1 MHKVKTGNLIDYSLS
16 IISSYLYI
24 PNWTF
29 QSDKHKIKSEFD
41 AAVLSNYK
49 FNPTT
54 TGILKSD
61 KKDVS
66 IAEKWKSIIDLV
78 FKNSF

>member
-1 MHKVKTGNLIDYSLS
+1 MQLFLG
-16 IISSYLYI
+16 
-24 PNWTF
+24 
-29 QSDKHKIKSEFD
+29 
-41 AAVLSNYK
+41 NYK

-66 IAEKWKSIIDLV
+66 IAEK
-78 FKNSF
+78 